1 MDRIQPTLSAVNE
14 INTSDVLYDT
24 NLKQFCVYPRTDNQ
38 IFDEEYIK
46 KNCLKLVI

>member
-1 MDRIQPTLSAVNE
+1 MDRIYPTLSPVTE

-24 NLKQFCVYPRTDNQ
+24 KLDQFCIYPQTEEQ

-46 KNCLKLVI
+46 KNCLKIMI

>member
-1 MDRIQPTLSAVNE
+1 MNKIQATLSAVNE

-24 NLKQFCVYPRTDNQ
+24 NLKQFCVYPQTDNQ

-46 KNCLKLVI
+46 KNCLKIVI